1 MRMIDKGFVEL
12 DYEVDELGHITL
24 HIGYEADYLETE
36 LEIVYVRSEAGQDV
50 ETLFDEDAIYNECWE
65 ALEL

>member
-1 MRMIDKGFVEL
+1 MRMIDRDEVQL
-12 DYEVDELGHITL
+12 DFEVDELGAITL
-24 HIGYEADYLETE
+24 NIGYVADYLEPS
-36 LEIVYVRSEAGQDV
+36 LEIVYVRSEADQDV

>member
-1 MRMIDKGFVEL
+1 MRMIDKGELQLDFEVE
-12 DYEVDELGHITL
+12 DLGPVTL
-24 HIGYEADYLETE
+24 NIGYEADYTETE

-50 ETLFDEDAIYNECWE
+50 ETLFDDDAIYNECWE

>member
-1 MRMIDKGFVEL
+1 MRMIDKGELQL
-12 DYEVDELGHITL
+12 DYEIDELGSVTL
-24 HIGYEADYLETE
+24 SIGYEADYLETE
-36 LEIVYVRSEAGQDV
+36 LEIVYVRSETGQDV

>member
-24 HIGYEADYLETE
+24 YIGYEAARLERE
-36 LEIVYVRSEAGQDV
+36 LEIVYVRSRDGQDV
-50 ETLFDEDAIYNECWE
+50 ETLFDDDAIYNECWE

>member
-1 MRMIDKGFVEL
+1 MRMIDKGELQL
-12 DYEVDELGHITL
+12 DYEIDELGSVTL
-24 HIGYEADYLETE
+24 SIGYEVDYLDTE
-36 LEIVYVRSEAGQDV
+36 IEIVYVRSETGQDV